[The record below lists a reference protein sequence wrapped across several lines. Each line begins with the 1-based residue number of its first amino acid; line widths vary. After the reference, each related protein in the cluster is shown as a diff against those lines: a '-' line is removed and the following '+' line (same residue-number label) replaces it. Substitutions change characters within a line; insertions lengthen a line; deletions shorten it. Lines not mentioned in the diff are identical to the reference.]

1 MFDDTLVGLR
11 GLRKA
16 IIFMVIVYYSKK
28 VHIKIIK
35 GKRHTGWSPGKTR
48 TSFCSYPVKSY
59 RKYLILSAITCDNT
73 CAMSPTGEAHKWRR
87 LLRLGVWG
95 SVTYD
100 ADPTFQRLDWNCG
113 PKASGIQKQF
123 SPWSHYC
130 HKLYGVVQGF
140 IQTYR
145 DTLIRQD
152 SVKLQGHL
160 QELGQGQVLQ
170 ILGRCGF
177 EQPKP
182 AELTLYHMT
191 LFLFL
196 VLCSDHTLLFSSQT
210 I

>member
-16 IIFMVIVYYSKK
+16 IIIMVIVYYSKK

-87 LLRLGVWG
+87 LLSLGVWG

-113 PKASGIQKQF
+113 LKASGIQKQF

-140 IQTYR
+140 RHTEILSSGRIQWSSKAISKNWAKGKSCR
-145 DTLIRQD
+145 SWEGVGL
-152 SVKLQGHL
+152 SS
-160 QELGQGQVLQ
+160 
-170 ILGRCGF
+170 
-177 EQPKP
+177 P
-182 AELTLYHMT
+182 
-191 LFLFL
+191 
-196 VLCSDHTLLFSSQT
+196 SLLS
-210 I
+210 